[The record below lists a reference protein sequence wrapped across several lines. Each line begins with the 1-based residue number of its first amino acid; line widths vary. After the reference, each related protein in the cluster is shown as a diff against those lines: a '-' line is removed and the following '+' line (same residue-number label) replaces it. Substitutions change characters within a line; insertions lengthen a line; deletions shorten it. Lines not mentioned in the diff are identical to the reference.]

1 MKKLFPYIIILLSLM
16 LLAKY
21 AYSFYFLYV
30 EEISDDVRIENIQIN
45 ENPRLIE
52 ETDDYVIYERDFKA
66 DEFSYFYSYNKYCIC
81 VFLTFIPIFS

>member
-1 MKKLFPYIIILLSLM
+1 MKKLFPYIIILLSLI

-45 ENPRLIE
+45 ENTRLIE

-66 DEFSYFYSYNKYCIC
+66 DEFS
-81 VFLTFIPIFS
+81 

>member
-1 MKKLFPYIIILLSLM
+1 MKKLFPYIIILLSLI
-16 LLAKY
+16 LLAEY
-21 AYSFYFLYV
+21 SYSFYFLYV

-66 DEFSYFYSYNKYCIC
+66 DEFS
-81 VFLTFIPIFS
+81 